1 MKTENRTP
9 IISASCERRKK
20 PAIASEWRENKEAQE
35 RAQRE
40 VDREAARA
48 ARARLLSAVSALI
61 KGLVLK
67 VGWVVALTAGVLAAA
82 ALLTLQS
89 GRSRVFSDRHQ
100 TSREPLRP
108 GGRVVC

>member
-1 MKTENRTP
+1 MRKT
-9 IISASCERRKK
+9 KK

-40 VDREAARA
+40 GDREAARA
-48 ARARLLSAVSALI
+48 ARARLFTAVSALI

-82 ALLTLQS
+82 ALLTYS
-89 GRSRVFSDRHQ
+89 PADPGFSVTGTKLPANLCGLAGAWFADA
-100 TSREPLRP
+100 
-108 GGRVVC
+108 GFWF